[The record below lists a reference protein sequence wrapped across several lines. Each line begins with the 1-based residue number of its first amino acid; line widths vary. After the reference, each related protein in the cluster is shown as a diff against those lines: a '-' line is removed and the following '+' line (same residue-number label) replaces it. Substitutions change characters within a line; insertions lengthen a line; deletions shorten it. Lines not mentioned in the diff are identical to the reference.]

1 LNPDQEWPVAFFDDD
16 YLTIYRPMFSEE
28 MTEREVDFI
37 EPALALPEGADVLDL
52 ACGFGRHAIGM
63 AKRGHRLTGLDF
75 NQNYLDIAAAVAKE
89 IGLAVEWKQG
99 DMRELPFDE
108 EFDAV
113 YSYFTSFGYFSD
125 EENEKVIEG
134 VAKALKPGGRFL
146 LDVMNREWILT
157 HKAHRIW
164 NQREN
169 GSLLMEEVSL
179 DLQSSRVT
187 SRQIHIATDGG
198 PRLEKEFD
206 LRAYTCAEL
215 QTLLRRHGMSTRHVW
230 GGADESEYTTNSRRL
245 ILLAAKDG

>member
-1 LNPDQEWPVAFFDDD
+1 LSSSQEWPVAFFDDD

-28 MTEREVDFI
+28 LTEREVSFI
-37 EPALALPEGADVLDL
+37 ESALVLPEGARVLDL
-52 ACGFGRHAIGM
+52 ACGFGRHANGM
-63 AKRGHRLTGLDF
+63 AKRGHRVTGLDF

-89 IGLAVEWKQG
+89 ADLPVEWKQG
-99 DMRELPFDE
+99 DMRALPFGE

-125 EENEKVIEG
+125 EENEQVIEG
-134 VAKALKPGGRFL
+134 VSRALKSGGRFL

-157 HKAHRIW
+157 HPAHRIW

-179 DLQSSRVT
+179 DLKSSRVT
-187 SRQIHIATDGG
+187 SRQIHIASDG

-215 QTLLRRHGMSTRHVW
+215 QTLLRRHGLTTRHVW
-230 GGADESEYTTNSRRL
+230 GGPDESEYTTSSRRL